1 LHLKVIWNI
10 ALKDWRSASRDGRI
24 LLALLLP
31 LSLGLLYNVIIPEKP
46 SATVVITSVDAT
58 RLPEMLKTSVGSAA
72 TLNFTKVPD
81 AAQVYSQ
88 VDSRSA
94 DVGLVVPAG
103 FDVALAAGTRPT
115 IQVVQPVAGAAFG
128 VIATLDAALRQ
139 MAGQQAP
146 ATVVVH
152 STAPAGTDIAS
163 AMAQLGVRNYM
174 VLGILIMLVLMVAM
188 YILPVLLTEE
198 YEKKTADAL
207 LMIGSQTDLV
217 VSKALVGLGY
227 VALSTTI
234 FVIATRMSIPNP
246 LLFAAAVV
254 VFAITLVGFGLL
266 LGALCRTVAQLNNWS
281 SIPLLLLLMPV
292 FFASLALPSIVRAIL
307 DALPSV
313 QAVRLL
319 IDSLS
324 AKSVYG
330 NWLISFAIMAAWA
343 VVGYGLLI
351 RSLARREA

>member
-1 LHLKVIWNI
+1 VLDLAGNGPSQGCHVT
-10 ALKDWRSASRDGRI
+10 ADG
-24 LLALLLP
+24 
-31 LSLGLLYNVIIPEKP
+31 NV
-46 SATVVITSVDAT
+46 D
-58 RLPEMLKTSVGSAA
+58 SVG
-72 TLNFTKVPD
+72 VE
-81 AAQVYSQ
+81 
-88 VDSRSA
+88 
-94 DVGLVVPAG
+94 VG
-103 FDVALAAGTRPT
+103 
-115 IQVVQPVAGAAFG
+115 
-128 VIATLDAALRQ
+128 
-139 MAGQQAP
+139 AP
-146 ATVVVH
+146 MK
-152 STAPAGTDIAS
+152 GD
-163 AMAQLGVRNYM
+163 
-174 VLGILIMLVLMVAM
+174 
-188 YILPVLLTEE
+188 
-198 YEKKTADAL
+198 
-207 LMIGSQTDLV
+207 
-217 VSKALVGLGY
+217 
-227 VALSTTI
+227 
-234 FVIATRMSIPNP
+234 P